1 MTIYKKLLNIQSK
14 LKAPKNQYN
23 SFGKYHYRSC
33 EDILEG
39 LKPILKEEGATLI
52 LNDSIIQIGDRYY
65 VESTAK
71 LIDVET
77 GDMIE
82 TKALAREEE
91 NLKGQSSAQVSGS
104 TSSYSRKYCLNALFC
119 IDDTKDSDATNTH
132 GKEDSKQTSTQSSP
146 TITEKQ
152 KNLLLYKAKENNFT
166 EAQILQ
172 VIKKEFNLDSIMSM
186 NKTQFDNIL
195 NRVQKK

>member
-52 LNDSIIQIGDRYY
+52 LSDNVIQVGDRYY

-132 GKEDSKQTSTQSSP
+132 GKEPEQKPTQSSP

-172 VIKKEFNLDSIMSM
+172 VIKKEFNLGSIMDM

>member
-1 MTIYKKLLNIQSK
+1 MSIYKKLMNIQSK

-52 LNDSIIQIGDRYY
+52 MSDNVVQVGDRYY
-65 VESTAK
+65 IESTAK
-71 LIDVET
+71 LIDIET

-82 TKALAREEE
+82 TKAMAREEE

-119 IDDTKDSDATNTH
+119 IDDTEDSDATNTH
-132 GKEDSKQTSTQSSP
+132 GQGSEQAPKQN

-152 KNLLLYKAKENNFT
+152 RNFLLVKAKENNYT

-172 VIKKEFNLDSIMSM
+172 VIKKEFNLNSIMDM